1 MAKDE
6 GTEILRLREA
16 MRFTQLE
23 MAERLSVPLNRYKNW
38 EYARSQ
44 TPPKI
49 LAEAKRL
56 YATEAPRSEVGAPMG
71 AISETEVPVPYI
83 GKIAAST
90 PVDWSDP
97 LEAPL
102 LEPVPVHMMTQKGVF
117 TARVGG
123 DSMMPLLMP
132 EDLCI
137 FVAREEAPPGLIV
150 LYMQTEVEDG
160 RELNTATIKQ
170 LKHDGTRYVLHA
182 LNPTVPD
189 VFASGRVIGVLTG
202 YVREIGRR
210 RITDFDPDGIRV

>member
-1 MAKDE
+1 MAKEE
-6 GTEILRLREA
+6 GTEVFRLREA
-16 MRFTQLE
+16 MRFTQQEL
-23 MAERLSVPLNRYKNW
+23 ADRLGVPLSRYKNW
-38 EYARSQ
+38 EYGRSQ
-44 TPPKI
+44 TPPAI
-49 LAEAKRL
+49 LAVARQL
-56 YATEAPRSEVGAPMG
+56 YATEAPRSEVGSPRG

-97 LEAPL
+97 LDAPL

-123 DSMMPLLMP
+123 DSMMPLLQP

-150 LYMQTEVEDG
+150 LYMQTEVEEG
-160 RELNTATIKQ
+160 REVNAATIKQ

-182 LNPTVPD
+182 LNPAVPD
-189 VFASGRVIGVLTG
+189 VHANGRVIGVLTG